1 MKVVSASEYIFC
13 DRITGRRSLWISGT
27 EMWHHISIYANSPKK
42 VQHRQPAAVKLVVGQ
57 IVMLRRLVQLRPVD
71 EKLVFRRISAL
82 PEALI

>member
-1 MKVVSASEYIFC
+1 MRQNTFFTTEKREDVVFS
-13 DRITGRRSLWISGT
+13 T
-27 EMWHHISIYANSPKK
+27 EMWRHISIYANSPKK